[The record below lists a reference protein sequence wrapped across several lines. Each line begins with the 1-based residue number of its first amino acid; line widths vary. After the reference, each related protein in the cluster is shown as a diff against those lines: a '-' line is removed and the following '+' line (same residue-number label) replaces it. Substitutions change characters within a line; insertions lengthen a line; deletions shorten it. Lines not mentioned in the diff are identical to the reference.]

1 MKDPEKSNPVQV
13 VEYAVTKK
21 ISEEPA
27 IAWWVQHVLR
37 CRDKI
42 LKKMK
47 SRDWSKTRKFGIEPP
62 KSVKAAMEIDRKTGT
77 DF

>member
-1 MKDPEKSNPVQV
+1 MKDLKKSNPMQV
-13 VEYAVTKK
+13 VKYAVTKK
-21 ISEEPA
+21 IAEEPVFE
-27 IAWWVQHVLR
+27 WWVRHVLR

-42 LKKMK
+42 LKKVK
-47 SRDWSKTRKFGIEPP
+47 SRDWSKTRKFGIELP